1 MLVGPFLVAVASRA
15 EVVGRHRTT
24 LPLSHHW
31 GTTVGN
37 LPSTSLALFAAD
49 GGMSPMQTILVF
61 WVPIGFLFWFL
72 LIRPQQ
78 QERRQREAMLAAVK
92 KNDRVVTVGG
102 IYGLVTSVDR
112 EKDEITIKVDEAA
125 NVKLRVTVSSIARV
139 MIDESSK

>member
-1 MLVGPFLVAVASRA
+1 LVGPFLVAVASRA

-24 LPLSHHW
+24 LPFSHHW

-49 GGMSPMQTILVF
+49 AGSNMLQSILLI

-78 QERRQREAMLAAVK
+78 QERRQREAMLSAVK
-92 KNDRVVTVGG
+92 KNDRVITVGG

-125 NVKLRVTVSSIARV
+125 NVKLRVTVGSIARV